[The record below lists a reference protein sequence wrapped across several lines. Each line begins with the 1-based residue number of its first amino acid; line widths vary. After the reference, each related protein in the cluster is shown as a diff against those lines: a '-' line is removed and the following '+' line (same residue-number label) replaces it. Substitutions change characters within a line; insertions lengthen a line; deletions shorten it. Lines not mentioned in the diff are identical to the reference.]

1 MSLVVYT
8 SQKKLSELQTT
19 FKLCSGTSVSAFE
32 QVNASGF
39 IS

>member
-1 MSLVVYT
+1 MSLLVQT
-8 SQKKLSELQTT
+8 SQKKLSELQAI

-32 QVNASGF
+32 QVNASWF